1 MWSKGS
7 VKIAV
12 APKAIDVFKD
22 RVRIITRRMGG
33 RSMGQVAEGLRE
45 YLPGW
50 KAYFKLAQ
58 TPQTFKDLD
67 SWIRHRIR
75 STQLKQWR
83 SGTTIYRELRKLE
96 ASDAVARGAASARAG
111 ARWWY
116 CSGTLVHQVLTVRY
130 FDSLG
135 VPRLA

>member
-33 RSMGQVAEGLRE
+33 RSMEQVAEGLQE

-67 SWIRHRIR
+67 SWIRHA
-75 STQLKQWR
+75 
-83 SGTTIYRELRKLE
+83 SGQRN
-96 ASDAVARGAASARAG
+96 
-111 ARWWY
+111 
-116 CSGTLVHQVLTVRY
+116 
-130 FDSLG
+130 
-135 VPRLA
+135 

>member
-1 MWSKGS
+1 MRK
-7 VKIAV
+7 
-12 APKAIDVFKD
+12 
-22 RVRIITRRMGG
+22 
-33 RSMGQVAEGLRE
+33 
-45 YLPGW
+45 YLPEW

-83 SGTTIYRELRKLE
+83 RGTTIYRELRKLG
-96 ASDAVARGAASARAG
+96 ASDAVARGAASAGAG
-111 ARWWY
+111 ARWWH
-116 CSGTLVHQVLTVRY
+116 CSGTVVHQVLTVRY

-135 VPRLA
+135 IPPNLFSAVKLVQCLSLFGE